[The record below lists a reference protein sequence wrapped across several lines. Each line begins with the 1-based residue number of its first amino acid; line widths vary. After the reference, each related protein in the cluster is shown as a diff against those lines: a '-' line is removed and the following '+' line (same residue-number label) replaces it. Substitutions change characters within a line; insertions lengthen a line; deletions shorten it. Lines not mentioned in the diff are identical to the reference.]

1 VWAIHPG
8 KRRMEVFSGDY
19 TAYAAQRRQEQ
30 ERARAGEPVERRR
43 DRPQPRDPT
52 AGEMS
57 AAEERIAAL
66 EAELQDLS
74 RQLESAGADVARV
87 TDLGARYAQV
97 QARLEAEFAAWERLA
112 RGPRQPA

>member
-1 VWAIHPG
+1 M
-8 KRRMEVFSGDY
+8 R
-19 TAYAAQRRQEQ
+19 
-30 ERARAGEPVERRR
+30 
-43 DRPQPRDPT
+43 
-52 AGEMS
+52 

-87 TDLGARYAQV
+87 TNLGASYAQV